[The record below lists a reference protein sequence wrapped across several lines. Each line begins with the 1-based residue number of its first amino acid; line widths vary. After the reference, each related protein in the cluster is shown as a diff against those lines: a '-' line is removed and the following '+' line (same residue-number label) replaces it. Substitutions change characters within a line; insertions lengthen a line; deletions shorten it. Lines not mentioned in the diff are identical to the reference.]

1 MAKRADDA
9 AEKVPPPVAPTGVGG
24 LDAILHGGLPRGETH
39 LVQGV
44 AGTGKTTLS
53 LCFLREAAR
62 EGEACLY
69 VTLSQS
75 KEHLERI
82 AASHGWSL
90 DGVTVH
96 ELTPGDFADRVAAR
110 QTVLEARDVE
120 LHEVISGLAEVVAR
134 VKPRRAV
141 VDSISIVQLL

>member
-1 MAKRADDA
+1 MAGPARRPPAPTEYEMTKRPDKT

-24 LDAILHGGLPRGETH
+24 LDAILHGGLPRGEMH
-39 LVQGV
+39 IAQGV

-53 LCFLREAAR
+53 LTFLREGAR
-62 EGEACLY
+62 DGEACLY

-82 AASHGWSL
+82 AASHGWPL

-96 ELTPGDFADRVAAR
+96 EQTPGAFAERVAAR
-110 QTVLEARDVE
+110 QTVL
-120 LHEVISGLAEVVAR
+120 
-134 VKPRRAV
+134 
-141 VDSISIVQLL
+141 